1 MNNNQVLELLK
12 SVNYPGFSRDIVSFG
27 MVDDVE
33 IDGETVNVTLKI
45 TTQQEAKITAV
56 INDVT
61 QTLEKS
67 KAFTNVNVSVNK
79 NAAPSNIGNVA
90 QSPAQKTG
98 INFRWG

>member
-27 MVDDVE
+27 MVDDVK
-33 IDGETVNVTLKI
+33 IDGNTVNVTLKI
-45 TTQQEAKITAV
+45 TTQQEEKITAV

-67 KAFTNVNVSVNK
+67 KAFTNVNVSINK
-79 NAAPSNIGNVA
+79 DAAPSTIGNAA
-90 QSPAQKTG
+90 QSPATATSNNLG
-98 INFRWG
+98 WN